1 MLRPTAIQVTPQ
13 KDYFLDI
20 IFNNGE
26 KRRFDVRPYIR
37 GEWYGELR
45 EPDYFRQ
52 VKTDGF
58 TVVWPHGQD
67 ICPDELYDLS
77 TEI

>member
-26 KRRFDVRPYIR
+26 KGALMSGRISAGNGMGSWESRIISVRQ
-37 GEWYGELR
+37 
-45 EPDYFRQ
+45 RQ
-52 VKTDGF
+52 TA
-58 TVVWPHGQD
+58 
-67 ICPDELYDLS
+67 LLS
-77 TEI
+77 CGPMVRISVRTSCMI